1 MSSSDTQFAPAERAD
16 IESIVR
22 DAEALKDT
30 GLIEHILHVIPSI
43 LMVLN
48 RQRQIVY
55 NNQRLMELLGA
66 TSDQDVLGK
75 RPGEIF
81 NCIHAHESAAGC
93 GTTKFCRECGAV
105 KAILQSQ
112 QQQVEVEEE
121 CRITTTSGDAYDFRV
136 WASPYT
142 SDGTEYTIF
151 SLQDIGDEKRQEV
164 LERTLFHDVNN
175 SLYVIAALSEFAAR
189 AKNEEDFVKFTEN
202 IQVATKEL
210 TAEIASHTKLLQ
222 AEQGDLSVELGG
234 VYSASAL
241 VDEFVHT
248 FSRVRPVGSVIR
260 GKECDDFGIITDRT
274 LLRRVLSNMI
284 KNAIEASS
292 PSEVVSIR
300 CIQEESSGVFSVHNS
315 GFMPQSTQLQI
326 FQRSFSTKGK
336 GRGIGTYSM
345 KLFGEKY
352 LKGKVWFS
360 TSEDRGTTFF
370 ISVPL
375 SYEDA

>member
-1 MSSSDTQFAPAERAD
+1 MSSSDTKFAPAEKVD
-16 IESIVR
+16 IESILR
-22 DAEALKDT
+22 DAEALKET
-30 GLIEHILHVIPSI
+30 GLIEHIIHVIPSI

-48 RQRQIVY
+48 RQLQIVY
-55 NNQRLMELLGA
+55 KNQRLMELLGA

-121 CRITTTSGDAYDFRV
+121 CRITTTSGDAYEFRV

-142 SDGTEYTIF
+142 YDGTEYTIF
-151 SLQDIGDEKRQEV
+151 SLQDIGDEKRREV

-175 SLYVIAALSEFAAR
+175 ILFLIVAHSRTASYAENKKHLDECI
-189 AKNEEDFVKFTEN
+189 EN
-202 IQVATKEL
+202 IQL
-210 TAEIASHTKLLQ
+210 TTRNLAAEIASLMKHLE
-222 AEQGDLSVELGG
+222 AEKRTLSVDLTN
-234 VYSASAL
+234 VVTASEL
-241 VDEFVHT
+241 VDELVYT
-248 FSRVRPVGSVIR
+248 FSCAMPNRRIVK
-260 GKECDDFGIITDRT
+260 GKDCDDFCLITDQT
-274 LLRRVLSNMI
+274 LLRRVLYNML

-292 PSEVVSIR
+292 CSEVVSIR
-300 CIQEESSGVFSVHNS
+300 HTQKESFGVFSVHNS
-315 GFMPQSTQLQI
+315 RFMPRSTQLQV

-360 TSEDRGTTFF
+360 TTEDKGTTFF

>member
-1 MSSSDTQFAPAERAD
+1 MSSSDTKFAPAERANTR
-16 IESIVR
+16 SILR
-22 DAEALKDT
+22 DAEALKET
-30 GLIEHILHVIPSI
+30 GLIEHIIHVIPSI

-48 RQRQIVY
+48 HQRQIVY
-55 NNQRLMELLGA
+55 KNQ
-66 TSDQDVLGK
+66 Q
-75 RPGEIF
+75 
-81 NCIHAHESAAGC
+81 
-93 GTTKFCRECGAV
+93 
-105 KAILQSQ
+105 
-112 QQQVEVEEE
+112 
-121 CRITTTSGDAYDFRV
+121 DAYEFRV
-136 WASPYT
+136 WALPYT
-142 SDGTEYTIF
+142 YDGTDYTIF
-151 SLQDIGDEKRQEV
+151 SLQDIGDEKRREV

-175 SLYVIAALSEFAAR
+175 SLYVIAALSELAAR
-189 AKNEEDFVKFTEN
+189 AENKEDFVQFSEN
-202 IQVATKEL
+202 IQLATREL
-210 TAEIASHTKLLQ
+210 AAEIASHTKLLQ
-222 AEQGDLSVELGG
+222 AEQGDLSVELEG
-234 VYSASAL
+234 VFSAGAL
-241 VDEFVHT
+241 VDELVHT
-248 FSRVRPVGSVIR
+248 FSRARPDGSVAK

-315 GFMPQSTQLQI
+315 GFMPRSTQLQV
-326 FQRSFSTKGK
+326 FQQSFSTKGK

>member
-1 MSSSDTQFAPAERAD
+1 MSSSDTKFAPAERAD
-16 IESIVR
+16 IESILQ

-55 NNQRLMELLGA
+55 NNQRLMELLGT

-189 AKNEEDFVKFTEN
+189 AKNEADFVKFTDN
-202 IQVATKEL
+202 IQVATREL

-222 AEQGDLSVELGG
+222 AEQGNLSVELGG
-234 VYSASAL
+234 VYSAGAL
-241 VDEFVHT
+241 VDELVHT
-248 FSRVRPVGSVIR
+248 FSRVRPVGSVVK
-260 GKECDDFGIITDRT
+260 GKECDNFGIITDRT

-292 PSEVVSIR
+292 PSDVVSIR
-300 CIQEESSGVFSVHNS
+300 CIQKESSGVFSVHNAS
-315 GFMPQSTQLQI
+315 FMPQSTQLQI